1 MGDNSIHIC
10 IPSPALQI
18 ISLLEDAGFEAWCVG
33 GFVRDSIMGRP
44 VHDVDLAS
52 SASWQQLKQLCEGA
66 GIRTR
71 EIGIKHGTL
80 TVLLDDEAIE
90 VLKGGA
96 LFQFPGLNITESSE
110 ESKALNMDPSPKV
123 IISASGM
130 CDAGR
135 IRHHLKHNLWRPE
148 STVLFV
154 GYQAEGTLGRRLIDG
169 CDTVKILG
177 EEIAVH
183 AEIGTLPG
191 MSGHADRNGLLAW
204 LGGLETPP
212 KAVFVNHGEDEVC
225 DKFARTIQETFGYE
239 THAPYSGACYDL
251 RRGAFEFVAQGIPI
265 GKQTQATVKKN
276 QVFSDLVA
284 AAKELLDM
292 SRTLSGRSNRE
303 LKGYLTQIRSILKQM
318 RE

>member
-1 MGDNSIHIC
+1 M
-10 IPSPALQI
+10 
-18 ISLLEDAGFEAWCVG
+18 
-33 GFVRDSIMGRP
+33 
-44 VHDVDLAS
+44 
-52 SASWQQLKQLCEGA
+52 
-66 GIRTR
+66 
-71 EIGIKHGTL
+71 
-80 TVLLDDEAIE
+80 
-90 VLKGGA
+90 
-96 LFQFPGLNITESSE
+96 
-110 ESKALNMDPSPKV
+110 
-123 IISASGM
+123 
-130 CDAGR
+130 
-135 IRHHLKHNLWRPE
+135 
-148 STVLFV
+148 
-154 GYQAEGTLGRRLIDG
+154 
-169 CDTVKILG
+169 KILG